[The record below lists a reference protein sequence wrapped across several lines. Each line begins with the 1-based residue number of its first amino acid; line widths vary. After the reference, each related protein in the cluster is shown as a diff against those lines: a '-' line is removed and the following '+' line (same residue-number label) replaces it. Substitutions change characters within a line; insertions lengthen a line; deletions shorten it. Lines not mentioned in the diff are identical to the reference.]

1 MIRRPPGSTRTDTL
15 VPYTSLFRSRFGT
28 FGRAARRRRARDG
41 AVSFLLDT
49 NVISEGA
56 KPRPDTGV
64 MDWLASIDEEQLHLS
79 IVSLAEL
86 RHGIERLDAG
96 RRKTA
101 LDLWLTEQ
109 LPLRFD
115 NRLLHVRS
123 EENTSELQSLMRT
136 SYDGCCLKTT
146 NYKQTPK

>member
-1 MIRRPPGSTRTDTL
+1 M
-15 VPYTSLFRSRFGT
+15 
-28 FGRAARRRRARDG
+28 
-41 AVSFLLDT
+41 SFLLDT

-56 KPRPDTGV
+56 KPRPDAGV

-79 IVSLAEL
+79 IVSIAEL

-109 LPLRFD
+109 LPARFD
-115 NRLLHVRS
+115 SRLMPVDAEIADAWGRIVAAAQAAGRPIGAMDAFVAA
-123 EENTSELQSLMRT
+123 TA
-136 SYDGCCLKTT
+136 
-146 NYKQTPK
+146 KQHQLTLVTRNIADFEATGIRLFNPWSQGDR